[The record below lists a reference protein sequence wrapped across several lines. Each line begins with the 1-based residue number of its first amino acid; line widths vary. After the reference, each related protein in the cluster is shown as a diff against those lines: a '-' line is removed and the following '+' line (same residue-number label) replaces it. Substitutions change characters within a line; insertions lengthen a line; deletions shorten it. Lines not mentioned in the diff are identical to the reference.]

1 MCQIISNREHG
12 KYLKQNNTQNLSSPS
27 SETQGQIVGAR
38 ERLNG
43 RKITFLRA
51 IFFRPFSLSLAP
63 TICPWVSEDVSS
75 LDHKKN
81 SKSNK
86 QLIEIT
92 TQGPVVRRP
101 ISA

>member
-12 KYLKQNNTQNLSSPS
+12 NYLKQNNTQNLSAPS
-27 SETQGQIVGAR
+27 LETQGQIVGAR

-75 LDHKKN
+75 LDHKK
-81 SKSNK
+81 
-86 QLIEIT
+86 L
-92 TQGPVVRRP
+92 
-101 ISA
+101 